1 MKKFY
6 ITVFSVFGL
15 LVLIAMLGESMQAK
29 KQLETQPTELQEI
42 QQQLE
47 IPQPI
52 EIQPEIAQTNQA
64 TITEIK
70 TETTPQEEVTEL
82 KFIKPVEG
90 EIEMNYSPETLIY
103 SKTLGEWKT
112 HNGIDIKA
120 ERGTPIKAVETGTIT
135 NITETTDKGIE
146 ITITHQNGYKT
157 VYSNLST
164 KTMVAPNQKVEKGQV
179 ISGIGNT
186 AAFEYYEPDH
196 LHFEVYKD
204 GNLIDPNNI
213 FK

>member
-6 ITVFSVFGL
+6 ILTFIALGVL
-15 LVLIAMLGESMQAK
+15 LFTAILSQNSRLQPSEPEVQEIYQVEQK
-29 KQLETQPTELQEI
+29 NQLETDFEI
-42 QQQLE
+42 KQANQSTVTE
-47 IPQPI
+47 IPLSI
-52 EIQPEIAQTNQA
+52 KEPE
-64 TITEIK
+64 K
-70 TETTPQEEVTEL
+70 KEL
-82 KFIKPVEG
+82 SFMKPVDG
-90 EIEMNYSPETLIY
+90 EIEMHYSPETLIY

-120 ERGTPIKAVETGTIT
+120 ERGTPVKAAEDGTIT
-135 NITETTDKGIE
+135 NITETADKGIE
-146 ITITHQNGYKT
+146 ITISHDNGYQT

-164 KTMVAPNQKVEKGQV
+164 KSMVTLNQKIEKGQV

-204 GNLIDPNNI
+204 GALIDPNSI
-213 FK
+213 L

>member
-1 MKKFY
+1 MKKIY
-6 ITVFSVFGL
+6 IFTFVCLAILFTIV
-15 LVLIAMLGESMQAK
+15 IANNKNYQA
-29 KQLETQPTELQEI
+29 QPTQPNTQELDKINHEI
-42 QQQLE
+42 KNENDSELKQANQQ
-47 IPQPI
+47 I
-52 EIQPEIAQTNQA
+52 
-64 TITEIK
+64 ITEIPTIPVEISEQSK
-70 TETTPQEEVTEL
+70 EL
-82 KFIKPVEG
+82 EFIKPVNG

-120 ERGTPIKAVETGTIT
+120 ERGTPVKASEEGTISS
-135 NITETTDKGIE
+135 ITETTDKGIE
-146 ITITHQNGYKT
+146 ITITHKDGYKT

-164 KTMVAPNQKVEKGQV
+164 KSMVAPNQAVKRGEV

-204 GNLIDPNNI
+204 GNLMDPNNI
-213 FK
+213 F